1 MADKYITSIFE
12 SVKTQI
18 YDFIFTVKS
27 QIVDRLSH
35 VNGKENRYKYRI
47 YDPLP
52 VKIYLQRGCLR
63 RGGMNYV

>member
-1 MADKYITSIFE
+1 MADKYIASIFE

-35 VNGKENRYKYRI
+35 VNGKENHYKY
-47 YDPLP
+47 
-52 VKIYLQRGCLR
+52 
-63 RGGMNYV
+63 